1 MTGSPAKF
9 AGEIISGS
17 SDYVDYNQNNGGQ
30 DFFGNSVSNSSS
42 PHIGA
47 YNGNELLG
55 EVIEVPIPY
64 QYTLILLLVIFSSI
78 YKISNKNSP
87 LA

>member
-9 AGEIISGS
+9 TGEIISGS

-42 PHIGA
+42 PHVGA
-47 YNGNELLG
+47 YNSNELLG
-55 EVIEVPIPY
+55 EV
-64 QYTLILLLVIFSSI
+64 
-78 YKISNKNSP
+78 
-87 LA
+87 

>member
-30 DFFGNSVSNSSS
+30 DFLEIQFQI
-42 PHIGA
+42 H
-47 YNGNELLG
+47 LL
-55 EVIEVPIPY
+55 PI
-64 QYTLILLLVIFSSI
+64 LVLTTVMS
-78 YKISNKNSP
+78 YWEK
-87 LA
+87 